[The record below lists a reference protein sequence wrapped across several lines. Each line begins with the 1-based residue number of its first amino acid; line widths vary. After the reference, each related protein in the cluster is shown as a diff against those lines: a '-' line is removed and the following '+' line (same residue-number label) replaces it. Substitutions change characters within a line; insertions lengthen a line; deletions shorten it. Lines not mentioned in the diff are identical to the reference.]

1 MVPPGGRHQNDDIE
15 FVQIDLKRLDRSGNI
30 VFNFSFHNLRRFAV
44 FLRIRIDR
52 FHAKELGARHVRNTF
67 REALRMPRLRR
78 SFAEAALA
86 DGAEIAAAAA
96 AAPHAVRKLRLLSFR
111 FDKPLSIS
119 KSSFMM
125 VSVYSIE
132 GAWIGCR

>member
-30 VFNFSFHNLRRFAV
+30 VFNFTFHNFRRFSV

-67 REALRMPRLRR
+67 REALRMPRLR
-78 SFAEAALA
+78 EVDNGNPALIQR
-86 DGAEIAAAAA
+86 G
-96 AAPHAVRKLRLLSFR
+96 RTGRR
-111 FDKPLSIS
+111 
-119 KSSFMM
+119 
-125 VSVYSIE
+125 
-132 GAWIGCR
+132 G